1 MVKPS
6 SRRGGRLRPTETRRS
21 SRRRIT
27 TTPPKPCGEAI
38 DANVSDESYYPSS
51 DSSTQSGGGVSLRL
65 SAGETRQIINKRL
78 YKSNSCDGAA
88 SISRRFQLMRSTSR
102 HHYSQNRVS
111 PGPKHD
117 ANPGAREGGSFGDST
132 EYGTTSV
139 SGRVPRAPIAVS
151 VSRPT
156 MLDNNASPPPLDPR
170 NNVPPYT
177 SLASSACS
185 NRATASSNTPSL
197 DRLSGH
203 VIPVHGS
210 SQDEHEHYSGMFKP
224 AVTPPKPLPPRRYAY
239 VEDADSDSSSLSAPE
254 SSHVRDHRDN
264 IVSDQ
269 HLSEPGQSKVSHEKQ
284 SSVSSSRGSASLSTD
299 RNLPSTYSSDDW
311 WGASLG
317 SEDST
322 EQTQQRPIIRTRS
335 RTPISWSHRPSRSED
350 TKRKEFPRRILRP
363 TPTDLPMPQGY
374 QNAFAPNYTNYQQF
388 AHHTP
393 APRYA
398 VPPPSYLQA
407 SPHIP
412 GHAPNV
418 PGLSHHRSP
427 FASYDPYG
435 QYPDLYGPS
444 GYSNYGQ
451 YQSRQPYYIETTP
464 NYSQLPPPHSP
475 HGFESPIEPQ
485 NLTPRIERVALEHK
499 LETTPNSAPVVDTAS
514 LYKPPV
520 SSDPSGR
527 DISFQI
533 PLKSTSAFNDVG
545 KGKSVEF
552 DVAPN
557 TEMSGHWGLDTGLST
572 QDGGSCL
579 TIIRSL
585 EHYADRSGED
595 RITIMCPQSPV
606 PNRPDGVPK
615 LVLNCQYLDEDFK
628 TLADRLL
635 KVECAKFE
643 KKYSSG
649 SNQGYYIEP
658 GTVLRCDVRYDQE
671 PARGRKSVFFCSV
684 PYLQLAKR
692 GEHNGNLNEKSN
704 KRIHPARTLMESL
717 YDYDLLDDRDG
728 RQAILQ
734 CSPPEQG
741 SILYI
746 PQIWYLLCGSDVLIS
761 CSQLPR
767 TEICGDLIQIRAESS
782 RSLIAVVT
790 DLDNNQFSVALKTSD
805 SFLIESK
812 H

>member
-1 MVKPS
+1 
-6 SRRGGRLRPTETRRS
+6 
-21 SRRRIT
+21 
-27 TTPPKPCGEAI
+27 
-38 DANVSDESYYPSS
+38 
-51 DSSTQSGGGVSLRL
+51 
-65 SAGETRQIINKRL
+65 
-78 YKSNSCDGAA
+78 
-88 SISRRFQLMRSTSR
+88 
-102 HHYSQNRVS
+102 
-111 PGPKHD
+111 
-117 ANPGAREGGSFGDST
+117 
-132 EYGTTSV
+132 
-139 SGRVPRAPIAVS
+139 
-151 VSRPT
+151 

-224 AVTPPKPLPPRRYAY
+224 AVTLPKPLPPRRYAY
-239 VEDADSDSSSLSAPE
+239 VEDADSDSSSLSATE

-350 TKRKEFPRRILRP
+350 QKGKNFLGEYYVQLQQISLCRK
-363 TPTDLPMPQGY
+363 
-374 QNAFAPNYTNYQQF
+374 
-388 AHHTP
+388 
-393 APRYA
+393 

-427 FASYDPYG
+427 FVSYDPYG

-606 PNRPDGVPK
+606 PNRPDGVPVLRWLHLHQNTFCLDDLHK

-658 GTVLRCDVRYDQE
+658 GTS
-671 PARGRKSVFFCSV
+671 AAHS
-684 PYLQLAKR
+684 
-692 GEHNGNLNEKSN
+692 
-704 KRIHPARTLMESL
+704 
-717 YDYDLLDDRDG
+717 
-728 RQAILQ
+728 
-734 CSPPEQG
+734 
-741 SILYI
+741 
-746 PQIWYLLCGSDVLIS
+746 
-761 CSQLPR
+761 
-767 TEICGDLIQIRAESS
+767 
-782 RSLIAVVT
+782 
-790 DLDNNQFSVALKTSD
+790 
-805 SFLIESK
+805 
-812 H
+812 